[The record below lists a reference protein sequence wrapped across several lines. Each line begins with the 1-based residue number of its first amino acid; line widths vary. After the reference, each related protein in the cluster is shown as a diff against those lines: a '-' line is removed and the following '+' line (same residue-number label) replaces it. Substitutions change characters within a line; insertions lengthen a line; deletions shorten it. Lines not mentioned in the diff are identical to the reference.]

1 MRTIP
6 QVCEALTNTLT
17 ETADEMASETGFV
30 QRRSKLSGA
39 NFVTS
44 LVFGWLKHPDAT
56 LEQLVQTTA
65 GLGVRISPQGLSK
78 RFSPQAAQC
87 LKGVLEAAVGKV
99 IATESVALEILRR
112 FNGVYVQDSTVVVLP
127 DELAEVWS
135 WLWREHIEG
144 NECFNKAPG
153 TFRPEYW
160 GYWGSV
166 VGIR

>member
-1 MRTIP
+1 MSTIP

-30 QRRSKLSGA
+30 QRRSKLSGT
-39 NFVTS
+39 NFVTC

-112 FNGVYVQDSTVVVLP
+112 CVCSGLYCGGTARRASRSVV
-127 DELAEVWS
+127 

-144 NECFNKAPG
+144 NECFNKAQG

-160 GYWGSV
+160 GYWGYV